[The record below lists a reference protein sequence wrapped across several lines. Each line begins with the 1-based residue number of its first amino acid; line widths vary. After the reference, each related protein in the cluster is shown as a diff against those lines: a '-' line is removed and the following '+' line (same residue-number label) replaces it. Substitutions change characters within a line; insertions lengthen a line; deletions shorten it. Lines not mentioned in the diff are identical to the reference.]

1 MRKTAIIKR
10 ITKANLKAER
20 YEIEGDFIHAMT
32 DDIEKGNR
40 QIRKLAKLFLDLKV
54 TIMTNAGGYQ
64 YIVLGG
70 TVDMGEYCDKSSA
83 YHY

>member
-1 MRKTAIIKR
+1 MIKSSIIKR
-10 ITKANLKAER
+10 ITKAKLKAER
-20 YEIEGDFIHAMT
+20 YNIQGDFIHAVA
-32 DDIEKGNR
+32 DDREKGNR

-64 YIVLGG
+64 YIILGG
-70 TVDMGEYCDKSSA
+70 TIDMGEYCDKASA